1 LSVAYGRPDISL
13 ARRLLGWEPRVP
25 LEEGLTRTAEY
36 YRARLA
42 AGFPERRSGV
52 DRRAPGPRT

>member
-1 LSVAYGRPDISL
+1 
-13 ARRLLGWEPRVP
+13 VP